1 MTVIYTPIA
10 KFNVLTF
17 WSTDSELLKRKAAEP
32 AEDTPHLP
40 GFPATPDCSLPGV
53 LCSVPWRASYI
64 YQLLSI
70 YHVLSNTICI
80 VICVE
85 IFSLGYHTAGHC
97 VVLSTYY
104 KGPQAASNLAR
115 PSNCQRLLLPL
126 PEGLPESFLQGP
138 SGVRHACLFPFSIR
152 LHTPKKHATSQP
164 GVTINTVFFLLEIPK
179 ALFNSLLLA

>member
-32 AEDTPHLP
+32 AEDAPHLP

-85 IFSLGYHTAGHC
+85 IVLTWLPYCRALCSPLNILQRPTGSL
-97 VVLSTYY
+97 
-104 KGPQAASNLAR
+104 K
-115 PSNCQRLLLPL
+115 PSKAKQL
-126 PEGLPESFLQGP
+126 
-138 SGVRHACLFPFSIR
+138 
-152 LHTPKKHATSQP
+152 
-164 GVTINTVFFLLEIPK
+164 PK
-179 ALFNSLLLA
+179 AALAFARGASRVLPPRPFRSATCLSVSILHSPPYSEEACNKPAWGNN